1 MSSKEEI
8 MASLKK
14 SIETWDVKLAE
25 SAAKE
30 ALDAGI
36 DPGDA
41 VENGLGK
48 GMETISKLFDEAKIF
63 LPQVLAASKAMEK
76 ALEVFE
82 ILPVTKS
89 TPSGL
94 TIGII

>member
-8 MASLKK
+8 MESLKK

-25 SAAKE
+25 TAAKQ

-41 VENGLGK
+41 WKTV
-48 GMETISKLFDEAKIF
+48 
-63 LPQVLAASKAMEK
+63 
-76 ALEVFE
+76 
-82 ILPVTKS
+82 
-89 TPSGL
+89 
-94 TIGII
+94 

>member
-1 MSSKEEI
+1 M
-8 MASLKK
+8 
-14 SIETWDVKLAE
+14 
-25 SAAKE
+25 
-30 ALDAGI
+30 DAGI

-82 ILPVTKS
+82 PGNGKGIYK
-89 TPSGL
+89 L
-94 TIGII
+94 TWYRSFSYSAR